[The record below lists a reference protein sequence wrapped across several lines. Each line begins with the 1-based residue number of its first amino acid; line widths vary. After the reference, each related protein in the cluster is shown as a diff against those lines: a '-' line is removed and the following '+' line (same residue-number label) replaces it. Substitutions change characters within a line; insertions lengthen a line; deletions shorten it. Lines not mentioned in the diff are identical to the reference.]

1 MKKRKLV
8 FLFAAITLLLSACG
22 SKNTGME
29 TDITDSTETIGA
41 ETIEETTTPAEPAE
55 TDKLPLYV
63 EDGACERGN
72 ICVFGKYQL
81 DDVPGNEDMEW
92 IILEKSDD
100 KILVISR
107 YILPEGRP
115 FNDVVDLKTGST
127 WERCTLRTWLNK
139 DFYDAAF
146 SEEEKAAI
154 ITTQVDNYRFT
165 SGDDDPH
172 NYTYDNVFC
181 LSNEE
186 YKNYMSDL
194 PTEAKD
200 GRFYAVNS
208 SYAWWLRTHAEG
220 DDGLLYTMYYHNGVK
235 KEGKHNYEMIGI
247 RPALSID
254 LNAVEVKE
262 LSEETD
268 VETPSC
274 NTTESTASQ
283 PESEVLEA
291 GDVGSIVSPGT
302 YEQDNNKGNG
312 KETIEWIVLDKQ
324 DGKALLLSKYIL
336 YYAKYNDTESAITW
350 EKSSLRDWLNNTFAE
365 NAFSA
370 TEKTALIQTTLK
382 NADNPKK
389 GIDGGN
395 DTEDLVF
402 CLSYDE
408 VTSYIGD
415 NKDYLVSTFTQ
426 SCEAQKEAEKVE
438 ADPPVTWWLR
448 TPGGFETSALTVGQ
462 DGGIGSYGSA
472 AVLPAGVR
480 PAIWVSIK
488 SDGKTASVQ
497 TTDAAAG
504 EQYAFSNKL
513 TVGTEADVKARY
525 LEKLVIQEAVRTLV
539 AERMNAT
546 SFVKV
551 DALEKFDIKEVL
563 IDEVTG
569 NPILSG
575 GTKALLNAVSD
586 QKGVAEILDETLV
599 GAAGGVEDYLT
610 GEIQGAIT
618 DVIGV
623 DVFSAADFI
632 NAWNNADSTPR
643 VLLQNIVDD
652 QQEDVARLVTFLQQD
667 QMNAADILKVAQ
679 LVYCMHVREDEIG
692 AIQGKTAEDSDDD
705 YAQLRELAARY
716 ADVEAQIE
724 IYDAC
729 QTEAVAA
736 GLSSDELKTVQG
748 LQQEIGAVIS
758 GDSALA
764 ELEVG
769 DIAVNYDVR
778 SFVEA
783 QKSTSQSGVIADQVL
798 GSLFGSMA
806 SEDMQ
811 TVENWVQEKRS
822 ELYNKLTDY
831 MEESFAKVASA
842 KALYDL
848 NTETLK
854 LLSTADETAA
864 YLVRA
869 YTQDGSYTLE
879 YEAAKQAYIAAL
891 ERYYVDLSYAYQFYA
906 CVLTQEQRMF
916 LDNLKAEKE
925 AIKACIDSYDV
936 NMLAGYTKEE
946 RDERYNELMKLY
958 IDAVDYIQVRGAALG
973 QTPGFQY
980 GADVNTYNGLGECHS
995 YRNGDQITVIIRLR
1009 TGESIYGEGAGVRCY
1024 YDMEGNP
1031 IYIHAGSDWVSFFE
1045 NEIMAYNLMNDA
1057 FLMDYKES
1065 AEQTMAVFTNAN

>member
-41 ETIEETTTPAEPAE
+41 ETVEETTTPAESAE

-81 DDVPGNEDMEW
+81 DDVSGNEDMEW

-268 VETPSC
+268 VETPSGS
-274 NTTESTASQ
+274 TTESVVSQ

-291 GDVGSIVSPGT
+291 GDVGSIVPFGK
-302 YEQDNNKGNG
+302 YEQDNNKANG
-312 KETIEWIVLDKQ
+312 KEAIEWILLDKQ

-336 YYAKYNDTESAITW
+336 YYAKYNDMEGAITW

-370 TEKTALIQTTLK
+370 TEKTALLQTTLK

-769 DIAVNYDVR
+769 DIAVNYDV
-778 SFVEA
+778 
-783 QKSTSQSGVIADQVL
+783 
-798 GSLFGSMA
+798 
-806 SEDMQ
+806 
-811 TVENWVQEKRS
+811 
-822 ELYNKLTDY
+822 
-831 MEESFAKVASA
+831 
-842 KALYDL
+842 
-848 NTETLK
+848 K

>member
-8 FLFAAITLLLSACG
+8 FLFATITLLLSACG

-29 TDITDSTETIGA
+29 TDVTDSTETIET

-55 TDKLPLYV
+55 TDKLQLYV
-63 EDGACERGN
+63 EDGTCERGN

-92 IILEKSDD
+92 IILDKSDD

-107 YILPEGRP
+107 YILPDGRP

-154 ITTQVDNYRFT
+154 VTTQVDNYRFT
-165 SGDDDPH
+165 SGEDDPH

-262 LSEETD
+262 LSKETE
-268 VETPSC
+268 VETPSGSVA
-274 NTTESTASQ
+274 ESVASQ
-283 PESEVLEA
+283 PESEVLEV
-291 GDVGSIVSPGT
+291 GDVGSIVSFGK
-302 YEQDNNKGNG
+302 YEQDNNKSNG
-312 KETIEWIVLDKQ
+312 KEAVEWIVLDKQ
-324 DGKALLLSKYIL
+324 DGKALLLSRYIL
-336 YYAKYNDTESAITW
+336 YYAKYNEMEGAITW
-350 EKSSLRDWLNNTFAE
+350 EKSSLRDWLNNTFSE
-365 NAFSA
+365 EAFSA
-370 TEKTALIQTTLK
+370 SEKTALIQTTLK
-382 NADNPKK
+382 NPDNPKK

-472 AVLPAGVR
+472 AALPAGVR

-488 SDGKTASVQ
+488 SDGKTASAQ

-539 AERMNAT
+539 AERMNAA

-586 QKGVAEILDETLV
+586 QKGISEIVDETLG

-610 GEIQGAIT
+610 GELQGAIT

-652 QQEDVARLVTFLQQD
+652 QQEDVARLATFLQQE
-667 QMNAADILKVAQ
+667 QMNAADILKTAQ
-679 LVYCMHVREDEIG
+679 LVYCMHVREDEIS
-692 AIQGKTAEDSDDD
+692 AIQGKAAEDSDDD
-705 YAQLRELAARY
+705 YVRLRELAARY

-729 QTEAVAA
+729 QQYTVDA
-736 GLSSDELKTVQG
+736 GLSSDELKAVQG
-748 LQQEIGAVIS
+748 LQQEIGTVIS
-758 GDSALA
+758 SDSELA
-764 ELEVG
+764 ELEIG
-769 DIAVNYDVR
+769 NIAVNYDVR
-778 SFVEA
+778 SFVEV
-783 QKSTSQSGVIADQVL
+783 QKSTSQSGLIANQVL
-798 GSLFGSMA
+798 GDLLGSMA
-806 SEDMQ
+806 TEDMQ

-831 MEESFAKVASA
+831 MEESFAKAAGA

-869 YTQDGSYTLE
+869 YTQDGTYTLE

-906 CVLTQEQRMF
+906 CVLTQEQIMF

-936 NMLAGYTKEE
+936 NMLAGYIKEE

-958 IDAVDYIQVRGAALG
+958 IDSVDYIQVRGAALG
-973 QTPGFQY
+973 QTPGFHD

-995 YRNGDQITVIIRLR
+995 YRNGDRITVIIRLR

-1045 NEIMAYNLMNDA
+1045 NEIMAYNLMNDD

>member
-1 MKKRKLV
+1 MKKRKFA
-8 FLFAAITLLLSACG
+8 FLFTAITLLLSACG

-29 TDITDSTETIGA
+29 RDVTDVTETIA
-41 ETIEETTTPAEPAE
+41 SESTISVETTE

-63 EDGACERGN
+63 EDGTCERGN

-92 IILEKSDD
+92 IILDKSDD
-100 KILVISR
+100 KILMISK
-107 YILPEGRP
+107 YILPEGRA

-146 SEEEKAAI
+146 STEEKAAI
-154 ITTQVDNYRFT
+154 VTTQVDNYRFT

-181 LSNEE
+181 LSNDE

-194 PTEAKD
+194 PIEAMD

-208 SYAWWLRTHAEG
+208 SCAWWLRTHAEG
-220 DDGLLYTMYYHNGVK
+220 DDGFLYTMYYHTGVK

-247 RPALSID
+247 RPVISID
-254 LNAVEVKE
+254 LNAMEVKN
-262 LSEETD
+262 LSAETNA
-268 VETPSC
+268 ETSSGS
-274 NTTESTASQ
+274 TAESTASQ
-283 PESEVLEA
+283 PVNEVLEV
-291 GDVGSIVSPGT
+291 GDVGSIVSFGK
-302 YEQDNNKGNG
+302 YEQDNNKSNG
-312 KETIEWIVLDKQ
+312 KEAIEWIVLDKQ

-336 YYAKYNDTESAITW
+336 YYAKYNDTEGAVTW
-350 EKSSLRDWLNNTFAE
+350 EKSSLREWLNNTFSE
-365 NAFSA
+365 DAFSA
-370 TEKTALIQTTLK
+370 SEKTALIQTTLK

-415 NKDYLVSTFTQ
+415 NKDYLISTFTQ
-426 SCEAQKEAEKVE
+426 SCEARKETEKVE

-448 TPGGFETSALTVGQ
+448 TPGGFETSALTVSQ
-462 DGGIGSYGSA
+462 DGGIGSYGSTA
-472 AVLPAGVR
+472 ALPAGVR
-480 PAIWVSIK
+480 PAIWVNIK
-488 SDGKTASVQ
+488 SDGKTASAKS
-497 TTDAAAG
+497 TDAAAG
-504 EQYAFSNKL
+504 EQYTFSNKL

-525 LEKLVIQEAVRTLV
+525 LEKLIIQEAVCTLV

-586 QKGVAEILDETLV
+586 QKGIAEILDETLV

-618 DVIGV
+618 DIIGV

-652 QQEDVARLVTFLQQD
+652 QQEDVARLVTFLQQE

-679 LVYCMHVREDEIG
+679 LVYCIHVREDEIS
-692 AIQGKTAEDSDDD
+692 AIQGKTAEDSDED
-705 YAQLRELAARY
+705 YVLLRELAARY

-729 QTEAVAA
+729 QTASAA
-736 GLSSDELKTVQG
+736 ARLSTDELKTVQG
-748 LQQEIGAVIS
+748 LQKEIGAVIS
-758 GDSALA
+758 SDSELAAL
-764 ELEVG
+764 EIG
-769 DIAVNYDVR
+769 NIAVNYDVR

-783 QKSTSQSGVIADQVL
+783 QKNTSQSGVIADQAL
-798 GSLFGSMA
+798 GSLLGPMA

-811 TVENWVQEKRS
+811 TVENWVQEKRG

-831 MEESFAKVASA
+831 MEESFAEVVSA
-842 KALYDL
+842 KALFDL

-869 YTQDGSYTLE
+869 YTQDGTYASE
-879 YEAAKQAYIAAL
+879 YETAKQAYIAAL

-906 CVLTQEQRMF
+906 CVLTQEQIMF
-916 LDNLKAEKE
+916 LDNLNAEKE
-925 AIKACIDSYDV
+925 TIKTCIDNYDV

-946 RDERYNELMKLY
+946 RDERYNELMNLY
-958 IDAVDYIQVRGAALG
+958 IDSVDYIQVRGAALG
-973 QTPGFQY
+973 QTPGFHD

-995 YRNGDQITVIIRLR
+995 YRNGNQITVIIRLR

-1024 YDMEGNP
+1024 YDMDGNP

-1045 NEIMAYNLMNDA
+1045 NEIMSYNLMNDD

-1065 AEQTMAVFTNAN
+1065 AEQTMAVFANAN

>member
-268 VETPSC
+268 VETPSGS
-274 NTTESTASQ
+274 TTESVVSQ

-291 GDVGSIVSPGT
+291 GDVGSIVSFGK

-312 KETIEWIVLDKQ
+312 KEAIEWIVLDKQ

-336 YYAKYNDTESAITW
+336 YYAKYNDMEGAITW

-370 TEKTALIQTTLK
+370 TEKAALIQTTLK

-462 DGGIGSYGSA
+462 DGGIGSYGSTA
-472 AVLPAGVR
+472 ALPAGVR

-488 SDGKTASVQ
+488 SDGKTASAQ

-586 QKGVAEILDETLV
+586 QKGIAEILDETLV

-652 QQEDVARLVTFLQQD
+652 QQEDVARLVTFLQQE
-667 QMNAADILKVAQ
+667 QMNAAP
-679 LVYCMHVREDEIG
+679 
-692 AIQGKTAEDSDDD
+692 S
-705 YAQLRELAARY
+705 LRLPA
-716 ADVEAQIE
+716 
-724 IYDAC
+724 
-729 QTEAVAA
+729 
-736 GLSSDELKTVQG
+736 
-748 LQQEIGAVIS
+748 
-758 GDSALA
+758 
-764 ELEVG
+764 
-769 DIAVNYDVR
+769 
-778 SFVEA
+778 
-783 QKSTSQSGVIADQVL
+783 
-798 GSLFGSMA
+798 
-806 SEDMQ
+806 
-811 TVENWVQEKRS
+811 
-822 ELYNKLTDY
+822 
-831 MEESFAKVASA
+831 
-842 KALYDL
+842 
-848 NTETLK
+848 
-854 LLSTADETAA
+854 
-864 YLVRA
+864 
-869 YTQDGSYTLE
+869 
-879 YEAAKQAYIAAL
+879 
-891 ERYYVDLSYAYQFYA
+891 
-906 CVLTQEQRMF
+906 
-916 LDNLKAEKE
+916 
-925 AIKACIDSYDV
+925 
-936 NMLAGYTKEE
+936 
-946 RDERYNELMKLY
+946 
-958 IDAVDYIQVRGAALG
+958 
-973 QTPGFQY
+973 TP
-980 GADVNTYNGLGECHS
+980 
-995 YRNGDQITVIIRLR
+995 I
-1009 TGESIYGEGAGVRCY
+1009 
-1024 YDMEGNP
+1024 
-1031 IYIHAGSDWVSFFE
+1031 
-1045 NEIMAYNLMNDA
+1045 
-1057 FLMDYKES
+1057 
-1065 AEQTMAVFTNAN
+1065 